1 MWKAVC
7 DVCGF
12 EFYNTELKKRWDN
25 LMVCS
30 EDWEPRHPMDLIKVK
45 KEESQN
51 LPWTRPEPADTF
63 ISVTYADT
71 GNNDI
76 PDGTFNNS
84 LD

>member
-1 MWKAVC
+1 
-7 DVCGF
+7 
-12 EFYNTELKKRWDN
+12 
-25 LMVCS
+25 
-30 EDWEPRHPMDLIKVK
+30 MDLIKVK

-51 LPWTRPEPADTF
+51 LPWTRPEPADVF